1 MTKIQYSIDVK
12 AKQVC
17 VEPRPST
24 LYVTLSE
31 FAAGGLLLSAGAVS
45 RYRSNTHIL
54 YSAMSE

>member
-31 FAAGGLLLSAGAVS
+31 FAAERLRPQQISIDYTYFV
-45 RYRSNTHIL
+45 
-54 YSAMSE
+54 